1 MKVVHIITALHAE
14 GAQMMLYNLLCRM
27 ERSRFDS
34 AVISLSNRGRM
45 ADKLADITVPVYP
58 INMKPGLPTPAAVLR
73 LIRKIRQIKPD
84 VIQGWMYHGNLA
96 AQLGAALGPLRVPV
110 LWNVR
115 GSHYVLKDEKPL
127 TAATIWVN
135 AKLSGFPAKIINNSA
150 ASALGHEQKLGY
162 RTDKRVVIPNGFDT
176 STFVPSPEARRSVRD
191 ELGLANGEL
200 LIGLVARFDPL
211 KDHLGFLNAAALLL
225 SKSPKVHF
233 LLAGRGID
241 KTNVVLSRAIAD
253 LGIAEQLHLL
263 GERSDIPRLLASMD
277 VATLSSYSEG
287 FPNVVGE
294 AMSCGVPCVVTD
306 VGDSA
311 WLVGETG
318 LVVPPRDPNAL
329 AAAWNKMIEMS
340 PESRQK
346 LGQCARQRVL
356 DSFSID
362 QIARRYE
369 EIYEQVYF
377 SSGRSAAN

>member
-45 ADKLADITVPVYP
+45 ADKLAGITVPVYP

-110 LWNVR
+110 LWNIR

-135 AKLSGFPAKIINNSA
+135 AKLSGLPAKIINNSA

-162 RTDKRVVIPNGFDT
+162 RPDKRVVIPNGFDT
-176 STFVPSPEARRSVRD
+176 STFSPSIEARHSVRA
-191 ELGLANGEL
+191 ELGLANED
-200 LIGLVARFDPL
+200 LIIGMVARYDPL
-211 KDHLGFLNAAALLL
+211 KDHIGFLNAAALLL
-225 SKSPKVHF
+225 KKDPNVHF
-233 LLAGRGID
+233 LLVGRGID
-241 KTNVVLSRAIAD
+241 NSNVALSSPIAE
-253 LGIAEQLHLL
+253 LGIREQLHLL
-263 GERSDIPRLLASMD
+263 GERSDIPRLLASLD
-277 VATLSSYSEG
+277 IATLSSYSEG

-311 WLVGETG
+311 WLVGNTG

-329 AAAWNKMIEMS
+329 AAAWLELIQMS
-340 PESRQK
+340 ADNRQK

-356 DSFSID
+356 DNFSID
-362 QIARRYE
+362 EIARQYE
-369 EIYEQVYF
+369 AIYEQVYYRN
-377 SSGRSAAN
+377 GRSAAN

>member
-45 ADKLADITVPVYP
+45 ADKLASITVPVYA

-110 LWNVR
+110 LWNIR

-135 AKLSGFPAKIINNSA
+135 AKLSCLPAKIINNSA

-162 RTDKRVVIPNGFDT
+162 RPDKRVVIPNGFDT
-176 STFVPSPEARRSVRD
+176 STFVPSPEARQRVRA
-191 ELGLANGEL
+191 ELGIADEDL
-200 LIGLVARFDPL
+200 LIGLVARYDPL
-211 KDHLGFLNAAALLL
+211 KDHVGFLNAAALLL
-225 SKSPKVHF
+225 KKAPKVHF
-233 LLAGRGID
+233 LLAGRDID
-241 KTNVVLSRAIAD
+241 NTNVALSKPIAE
-253 LGIAEQLHLL
+253 LGIGEQLHLL
-263 GERSDIPRLLASMD
+263 GERTDIPRLLASLD
-277 VATLSSYSEG
+277 IATLSSYSEG

-311 WLVGETG
+311 WLVGNTG

-329 AAAWNKMIEMS
+329 AAAWLKLIQMS
-340 PESRQK
+340 ADNRQK

-356 DSFSID
+356 DNFSID
-362 QIARRYE
+362 EIARQYE
-369 EIYEQVYF
+369 AVYEQVYYRNR
-377 SSGRSAAN
+377 RSAEN